1 MAIRIKPIDQI
12 VSKWQT
18 RAGAAGAAYV
28 SGVQNPRRPQGQAA
42 ANAAQAWATG
52 VQQAV
57 TDNRF
62 ATRVLAAQDKYTA
75 NATSKGAARY
85 PDGISRGGPNFTQG
99 IQPYLNILQN
109 LNLPPRMPKGDPAN
123 TQRVAAIDQALRAA
137 KLAGGK

>member
-1 MAIRIKPIDQI
+1 MAIQIKPMAQI
-12 VSKWQT
+12 VQKWQT

-42 ANAAQAWATG
+42 AAAAQSWATG

-85 PDGISRGGPNFTQG
+85 PDGISRGGPNFSAGLT
-99 IQPYLNILQN
+99 PYLTVISN
-109 LNLPPRMPKGDPAN
+109 LNLPPRMPKGDPSN
-123 TQRVAAIDQALRAA
+123 VQRVAAIDAALRAA
-137 KLAGGK
+137 KLASGK